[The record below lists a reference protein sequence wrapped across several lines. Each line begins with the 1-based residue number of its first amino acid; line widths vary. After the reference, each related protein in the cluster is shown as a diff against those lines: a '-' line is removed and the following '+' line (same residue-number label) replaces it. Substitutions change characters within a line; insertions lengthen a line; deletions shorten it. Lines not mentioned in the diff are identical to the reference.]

1 NSMAK
6 AAIKELATL
15 YSTKYKYGPGASTI
29 CKSWRQNCAKNPR
42 LKGPEIQGK
51 KASPII
57 KGGFNAVGEVPNL
70 RDPAAGGS
78 DDWAYDQGIKYS
90 FTFELRD
97 KGRYGFALPES
108 QIRPTC
114 EETMLAIKYITGYV
128 LEHLLQT
135 CTGYS
140 EVLMRKKTC
149 KGKSRTVKCG
159 IDSMWE
165 EDYETLLHG
174 LHVSSFVFL
183 KGEGVTC
190 EAQDEKQ
197 ANIIKDLAK
206 TNQLDFWYP
215 DITHHVAANMTVDF
229 RISEKEFQSI
239 QAAFDQNRMH
249 YEILI
254 HDVQEEVEKQ
264 SDVKEDIPGR
274 HSYAKYNN
282 WDKFDVKED
291 IPGRHSYAKYN
302 NWDKT
307 VAWTEKM
314 VHKHPKMVSRI
325 KIGTTVE
332 DNPLYVLKIGE
343 KDERRKAIFM
353 DCGIHAREWIS
364 PAFCQWF
371 VYQATKTYGKNKI
384 MTKLLDRMNFYV
396 LPVFNVD
403 GYIWSWRQ
411 DRMWRKN
418 RSKNQ
423 RSKCIGT
430 DLNRNFNVSWNSFP
444 HTKDPCREIYGGP
457 APESEKETK
466 AVTDFIRSHRK
477 SIKAYLTFHS
487 YSQMLLFPYGYTSEL
502 PPNHEEL

>member
-1 NSMAK
+1 
-6 AAIKELATL
+6 IL
-15 YSTKYKYGPGASTI
+15 PP
-29 CKSWRQNCAKNPR
+29 C
-42 LKGPEIQGK
+42 
-51 KASPII
+51 
-57 KGGFNAVGEVPNL
+57 VP
-70 RDPAAGGS
+70 
-78 DDWAYDQGIKYS
+78 
-90 FTFELRD
+90 
-97 KGRYGFALPES
+97 
-108 QIRPTC
+108 
-114 EETMLAIKYITGYV
+114 
-128 LEHLLQT
+128 
-135 CTGYS
+135 
-140 EVLMRKKTC
+140 
-149 KGKSRTVKCG
+149 
-159 IDSMWE
+159 DSMWE
-165 EDYETLLHG
+165 EDYETLLH
-174 LHVSSFVFL
+174 
-183 KGEGVTC
+183 T
-190 EAQDEKQ
+190 QDEKQ

-206 TNQLDFWYP
+206 TNHLGFWYP

-264 SDVKEDIPGR
+264 
-274 HSYAKYNN
+274 
-282 WDKFDVKED
+282 FDVKED

-371 VYQATKTYGKNKI
+371 LYQATNTYGKNKI

-457 APESEKETK
+457 APESEKKTK

-477 SIKAYLTFHS
+477 SIK
-487 YSQMLLFPYGYTSEL
+487 MLLSPYGYTSEL
-502 PPNHEEL
+502 PPNHEELAKVAKIGTDVLSTQYEPTPHLWSNNPTSGSSLDWAYNLGIKHTFAFELRDKGKFGFLLPESQIKSTCKETMLAVEVIVKYILKHTS

>member
-1 NSMAK
+1 REGNQQLLNACMAHMSQPFHNLHNTPNGGL
-6 AAIKELATL
+6 LASFL
-15 YSTKYKYGPGASTI
+15 GART
-29 CKSWRQNCAKNPR
+29 
-42 LKGPEIQGK
+42 
-51 KASPII
+51 
-57 KGGFNAVGEVPNL
+57 
-70 RDPAAGGS
+70 
-78 DDWAYDQGIKYS
+78 
-90 FTFELRD
+90 
-97 KGRYGFALPES
+97 
-108 QIRPTC
+108 
-114 EETMLAIKYITGYV
+114 ET
-128 LEHLLQT
+128 Q
-135 CTGYS
+135 
-140 EVLMRKKTC
+140 R
-149 KGKSRTVKCG
+149 
-159 IDSMWE
+159 
-165 EDYETLLHG
+165 
-174 LHVSSFVFL
+174 
-183 KGEGVTC
+183 
-190 EAQDEKQ
+190 
-197 ANIIKDLAK
+197 
-206 TNQLDFWYP
+206 LDFWYP
-215 DITHHVAANMTVDF
+215 DITHHVAANMT
-229 RISEKEFQSI
+229 SI

-264 SDVKEDIPGR
+264 S
-274 HSYAKYNN
+274 
-282 WDKFDVKED
+282 DVKED

-332 DNPLYVLKIGE
+332 DNPLYVLKV

-430 DLNRNFNVSWNSFP
+430 DLNRNFNVSWNCEAVYQTISYSIYL
-444 HTKDPCREIYGGP
+444 DPCREIYGGP

-502 PPNHEEL
+502 PPNHEELVCRKRLMNPLHTCGPTASTIYPTSGSSLDWAYNLGIKHTFAFELRDKGKFGFLLPESQIKSTCKETMLAVEVIVKYILKHTS